1 VPEFDTRVPHIARIY
16 DYWLDGKDNFAAD
29 RQAAEAAVAAAPG
42 IKPGVRANRR
52 FLGRAVRYMAEA
64 GVRQYLDIGTGIPTA
79 DNTHQVAQSVAP
91 DARIVY
97 VDNDPIVLAH
107 ARALLTSD
115 PEGVTDYID
124 ADARDAEAILA
135 GAGQTLDLSRPVGVM
150 LMAILHCIPDED
162 DPYQLVQSLLD
173 GVPGGSFLAI
183 SHPARKQEAVAGGGE
198 EVLNRSYDQNVTLR
212 SREQVS
218 RFFDGLDL
226 VEPGVVPVT
235 QWRPDSPLDR
245 DSPWLPI
252 VGGVA
257 RKPLCPCVGC
267 GGARY
272 ALAWVG
278 AGPASRYALGR
289 GASTVRALLS
299 SASRARAL
307 LSSASPCT
315 SPSRPVPA
323 PAPSAPPVP
332 VVPVGTRYRLF
343 GLLQIHGVLAC
354 VSWLGLTGSG
364 YGEGVSSGEP

>member
-1 VPEFDTRVPHIARIY
+1 VPDFDTRVPHIARIY
-16 DYWLDGKDNFAAD
+16 DYWLGGKDNFAAD
-29 RQAAEAAVAAAPG
+29 RRAAEAAVAAAPG

-79 DNTHQVAQSVAP
+79 DNTHQVAQSIAP

-162 DPYQLVQSLLD
+162 DPYQLVRSLLG

-257 RKPLCPCVGC
+257 RKPLCPCVGW

-278 AGPASRYALGR
+278 AGPVTPLDGRLRRPRFAS
-289 GASTVRALLS
+289 VRLPRPCLLP
-299 SASRARAL
+299 SASR
-307 LSSASPCT
+307 
-315 SPSRPVPA
+315 VPA
-323 PAPSAPPVP
+323 PRARCPRPPHP
-332 VVPVGTRYRLF
+332 PHRFQRS
-343 GLLQIHGVLAC
+343 Q
-354 VSWLGLTGSG
+354 W
-364 YGEGVSSGEP
+364 EPAGQ